1 MLPSY
6 TEGLPNVVLEAFG
19 AGVPVVA
26 TSVGGT
32 PEVIE
37 DGVSGYLVPAGN
49 DALMAERISESL
61 THIDDLPNM
70 GRKGRLC
77 VQEKFG
83 FPIQAELYR
92 DLFVQLCPDAVERD
106 EDRLWTE
113 EESVPADGKPATMP
127 AISLDDDLL
136 TSESTCNN

>member
-1 MLPSY
+1 M
-6 TEGLPNVVLEAFG
+6 TR
-19 AGVPVVA
+19 
-26 TSVGGT
+26 
-32 PEVIE
+32 
-37 DGVSGYLVPAGN
+37 
-49 DALMAERISESL
+49 LMAERISESL

-136 TSESTCNN
+136 TTESTCNN